1 MGQVSKN
8 SESILSNEFL
18 SDEEIINYFKE
29 KNLEYNDKQ
38 IEEFKLQLL
47 TFSKLIIDI
56 YYEKEKFRNK

>member
-1 MGQVSKN
+1 MGQVSNK

-29 KNLEYNDKQ
+29 KKLEYNDKQ
-38 IEEFKLQLL
+38 LEEFKLHLL
-47 TFSKLIIDI
+47 TFSKLIIDT